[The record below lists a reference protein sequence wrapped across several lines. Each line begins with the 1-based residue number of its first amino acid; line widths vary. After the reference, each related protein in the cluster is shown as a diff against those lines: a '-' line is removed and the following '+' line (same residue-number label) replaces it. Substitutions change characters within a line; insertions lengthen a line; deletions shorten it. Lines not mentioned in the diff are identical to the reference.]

1 MLSDLLKTRKT
12 AVLDRWFGLILETY
26 PPNTSKLLKA
36 ERDRFVNP
44 VGQTIAKEIEA
55 IYGEL
60 IGGMN
65 SDRISESLENMIRIR
80 SVQDFS
86 PSQAVLFVHSLKKA
100 IKDELA
106 GEMRGADMFEEWLTL
121 ESNIDHL
128 TLRAFDIFMNCR
140 EKICEIRIH
149 EMEKQ
154 RDGALR
160 LMARSGVI
168 PDEH

>member
-1 MLSDLLKTRKT
+1 MLNDLLKTKK
-12 AVLDRWFGLILETY
+12 AAILGRWLGLILETY
-26 PPNTSKLLKA
+26 PPNTSKILKA

-60 IGGMN
+60 IEGMN

-86 PSQAVLFVHSLKKA
+86 PSKAVLFVHSLKKA

-106 GEMRGADMFEEWLTL
+106 GEMRGADMLEEWLTL
-121 ESNIDHL
+121 ESNIDQL
-128 TLRAFDIFMNCR
+128 SLSAFDIYMKCR

-149 EMEKQ
+149 EMENQ
-154 RDGALR
+154 RDSALR
-160 LMARSGVI
+160 LMARSGLI

>member
-1 MLSDLLKTRKT
+1 MLSDLLKAKKT
-12 AVLDRWFGLILETY
+12 AVLGRWFGLILETY

-65 SDRISESLENMIRIR
+65 SDRISESLENMLRIR

-106 GEMRGADMFEEWLTL
+106 GEMRGGDVFEEWLAL

-128 TLRAFDIFMNCR
+128 TLRAFDIYMKCR

-149 EMEKQ
+149 EMESQ

-160 LMARSGVI
+160 LMARSGLI

>member
-1 MLSDLLKTRKT
+1 MLSDLLKTRKA
-12 AVLDRWFGLILETY
+12 AVLGRWLGLILETY
-26 PPNTSKLLKA
+26 PPNTSNLLRA

-60 IGGMN
+60 IGGMS

-149 EMEKQ
+149 EMENQ

>member
-106 GEMRGADMFEEWLTL
+106 GEMRGADIFEEWLTL

>member
-1 MLSDLLKTRKT
+1 MLRDLIKTKKT
-12 AVLDRWFGLILETY
+12 AILDRWFGLILETY
-26 PPNTSKLLKA
+26 PPNTSNILKA
-36 ERDRFVNP
+36 ENDRFANP

-65 SDRISESLENMIRIR
+65 SDRVSESLENVIRIR

-106 GEMRGADMFEEWLTL
+106 GEMRGGGVFEEWLTL
-121 ESNIDHL
+121 ESKIDDL
-128 TLRAFDIFMNCR
+128 CLRAFDIYMKCR

-149 EMEKQ
+149 EMENQ